1 MSVLEANVTQLKGRT
16 TVEIG
21 GVDFDVEGGNVF
33 GLAADKPSASDA
45 HAAIPFC
52 YYISADD
59 QTIEQTDGTDWV
71 AV

>member
-1 MSVLEANVTQLKGRT
+1 MVLSGRT

-21 GVDFDVEGGNVF
+21 GVDFDTQGGNVF
-33 GLAADKPSASDA
+33 GLAASKPSASDA

-52 YYISADD
+52 YYISADT
-59 QTIEQTDGTDWV
+59 QAIEQTDGTSWV